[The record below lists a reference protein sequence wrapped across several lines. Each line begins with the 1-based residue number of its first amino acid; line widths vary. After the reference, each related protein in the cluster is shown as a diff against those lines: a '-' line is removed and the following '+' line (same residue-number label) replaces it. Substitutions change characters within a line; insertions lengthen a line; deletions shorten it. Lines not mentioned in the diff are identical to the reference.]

1 MCSKYVDIFF
11 TRSCIH
17 AHRPPP
23 LRLESGR
30 FPPSFFF
37 VAGQVSALLAILVQ
51 VSAPANM
58 ADSKHCKLCD
68 TDKKEEEMQDNNR
81 CRDCNP
87 MRQRISKLAADP
99 ATGKFFEDLT
109 PAERTKF
116 YQDHKADSEIVM
128 VDRGFMVDLP
138 SSQGV
143 NLLAPCKGNLLQ
155 GFDKGY
161 HWVWCSP
168 SGGFCFS
175 SSKDHFWV
183 KNIILNRLP
192 MIFHQNGSN
201 WLSTQ

>member
-1 MCSKYVDIFF
+1 MCSKYVGIFF

-51 VSAPANM
+51 ASAPANM
-58 ADSKHCKLCD
+58 TDSKHCKLCD

-87 MRQRISKLAADP
+87 LRQRISKLAADP
-99 ATGKFFEDLT
+99 ATGKFFEEQT

-161 HWVWCSP
+161 H
-168 SGGFCFS
+168 
-175 SSKDHFWV
+175 
-183 KNIILNRLP
+183 
-192 MIFHQNGSN
+192 
-201 WLSTQ
+201 